1 MFHSAVYETAEFL
14 ERLTE
19 VEVEASQMDIVG

>member
-1 MFHSAVYETAEFL
+1 MFHSAVYETAAFL

-19 VEVEASQMDIVG
+19 VEVEVSQMDIVG